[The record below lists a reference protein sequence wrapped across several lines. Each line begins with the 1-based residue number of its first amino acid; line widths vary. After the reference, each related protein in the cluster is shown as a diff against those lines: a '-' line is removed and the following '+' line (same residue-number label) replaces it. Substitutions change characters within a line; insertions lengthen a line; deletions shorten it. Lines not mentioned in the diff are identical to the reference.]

1 MCFADLRQ
9 NLINE
14 HQLLFFK
21 LLDLFMT
28 WDWSTYFYDYGQ
40 ENSKYLKVNPQV
52 AVVLLEKGTM
62 TDGSIPSNHHK
73 YGGMLDGERSRQEE
87 KCIFSIKKESTRQE
101 EVGRNCPKTY
111 QTVNIK
117 Q

>member
-1 MCFADLRQ
+1 MCFADFRQ
-9 NLINE
+9 
-14 HQLLFFK
+14 

-40 ENSKYLKVNPQV
+40 ENSKYLK
-52 AVVLLEKGTM
+52 
-62 TDGSIPSNHHK
+62 
-73 YGGMLDGERSRQEE
+73 GERSRQEE
-87 KCIFSIKKESTRQE
+87 KYIFSIKKESKRQE
-101 EVGRNCPKTY
+101 EVGRNLPKTA